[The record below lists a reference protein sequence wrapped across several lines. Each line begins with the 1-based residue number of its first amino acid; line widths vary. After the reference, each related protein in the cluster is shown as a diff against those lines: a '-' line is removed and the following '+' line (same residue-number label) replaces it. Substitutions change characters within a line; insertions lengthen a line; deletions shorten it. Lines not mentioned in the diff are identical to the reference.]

1 MNDIEHILF
10 CMQFAS
16 LTAQQTG
23 RLRGT
28 ILNIGDWRESPNDDT
43 GMSVFCKVFPF
54 PFCSQNSFI
63 ARPRPFN

>member
-28 ILNIGDWRESPNDDT
+28 ILNIGDWRESPKDDA
-43 GMSVFCKVFPF
+43 GIAIFHI
-54 PFCSQNSFI
+54 SFLFAENVHSAEKI
-63 ARPRPFN
+63 MRHT